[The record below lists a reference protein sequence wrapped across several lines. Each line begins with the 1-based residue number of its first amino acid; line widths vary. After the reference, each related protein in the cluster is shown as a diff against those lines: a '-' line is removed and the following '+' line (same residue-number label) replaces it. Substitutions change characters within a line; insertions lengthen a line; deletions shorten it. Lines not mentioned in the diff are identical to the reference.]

1 MADAETAGQ
10 GVIIMSKLFF
20 LGTGK
25 MATAIAGGIVKSKLM
40 DPCDI
45 AGFDINEAAAAI
57 FAGATGIAAT
67 SSKLEAQLEQAE
79 TVLIAVKPQVIADA
93 LENYKHLL
101 KNKAIFSIAA
111 GISIETLEKLT
122 SSKRIIRIMPNTPAL
137 VGCGAAGY
145 SASAGAEK
153 ADIEFAEKI
162 FSAVGIAFQVPES
175 SLDAVTAVSG
185 SGPAYVFE
193 FIQAMADGG
202 VAEGL
207 SRDMAVKLAAQA
219 VLGAAQMVLKT
230 SAHPQQLKDNVTSP
244 AGTTSRALELMAE
257 RGFSGIVMQAVR
269 AAAKRS
275 RELGSAK

>member
-1 MADAETAGQ
+1 M
-10 GVIIMSKLFF
+10 VM
-20 LGTGK
+20 
-25 MATAIAGGIVKSKLM
+25 
-40 DPCDI
+40 
-45 AGFDINEAAAAI
+45 
-57 FAGATGIAAT
+57 
-67 SSKLEAQLEQAE
+67 
-79 TVLIAVKPQVIADA
+79 
-93 LENYKHLL
+93 
-101 KNKAIFSIAA
+101 
-111 GISIETLEKLT
+111 
-122 SSKRIIRIMPNTPAL
+122 
-137 VGCGAAGY
+137 
-145 SASAGAEK
+145 
-153 ADIEFAEKI
+153 
-162 FSAVGIAFQVPES
+162 PES